1 MGYEAERPLG
11 AEQDLVTGGSTLPEA
26 TTTELLRCGHRSG
39 DGPCSATSE
48 APGLLIEMSDVSIT
62 LLGGLVGRPSCR
74 T

>member
-1 MGYEAERPLG
+1 MLASSFC
-11 AEQDLVTGGSTLPEA
+11 GSA
-26 TTTELLRCGHRSG
+26 SCSHSELLRCGHRSG